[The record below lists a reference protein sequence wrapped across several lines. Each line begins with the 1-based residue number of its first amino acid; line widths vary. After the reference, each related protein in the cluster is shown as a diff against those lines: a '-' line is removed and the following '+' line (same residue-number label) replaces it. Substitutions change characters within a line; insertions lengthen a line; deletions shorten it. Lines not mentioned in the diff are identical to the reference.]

1 MPPSPLEKICSL
13 APDYL
18 HYKLRLSQ
26 SLGLLARK
34 LAMHLNAPHEWWCE
48 QYYIIFHK
56 YSHSITNI
64 YTVMFFTEGII
75 TITRKTHLYIFRLI
89 TCFCYVLMISLKVRK
104 SHENIRISHDII
116 RNYVNNLMR
125 KLENLMFSWD
135 FLTFIRT

>member
-13 APDYL
+13 AHDYL

-89 TCFCYVLMISLKVRK
+89 TCFCYVLMISLKVR
-104 SHENIRISHDII
+104 
-116 RNYVNNLMR
+116 NLM
-125 KLENLMFSWD
+125 KTSEFFMISLEIIQKISQEGTKN
-135 FLTFIRT
+135 